1 MLGNYIQQADHILA
15 GMFTRNPDVTGITFP
30 APHGRAAH
38 TATPDDPH
46 VLPHDRA
53 LTAIMDAR
61 QRGEITADEMIAQ
74 IGATTRPR
82 SVAACWPGA
91 TPPSR
96 RHRSPITAL

>member
-1 MLGNYIQQADHILA
+1 MVRLSTNASGQCYPRSLTTQNATVVLGNYIQQADHILA

-74 IGATTRPR
+74 IRQAG
-82 SVAACWPGA
+82 S
-91 TPPSR
+91 
-96 RHRSPITAL
+96 

>member
-1 MLGNYIQQADHILA
+1 MKDSPDSS
-15 GMFTRNPDVTGITFP
+15 TNPDVTGITFP

-74 IGATTRPR
+74 IRQAGA
-82 SVAACWPGA
+82 
-91 TPPSR
+91 
-96 RHRSPITAL
+96 